1 MVHEQ
6 QIVPGWECKLHKG
19 VSNMLA
25 FSDLRVLKIK
35 RQHSKVFA
43 HNPNGIDF
51 WPIFLLRVHK
61 LVLFVGVGVNFI
73 DVRKCD
79 VVAAQKVVLLVWNG
93 FLKLQPISKCCD
105 DVRILQ
111 TQRTYLI
118 GVVLIVLI
126 VFLKHHEAQSEVC
139 YNQQTDAFFLVCGK
153 LALFWRSLDLLCNQQ
168 TNIWS
173 PSCFKFTWNENF
185 YWFSR
190 LDSD

>member
-6 QIVPGWECKLHKG
+6 QIVPGWECKLHEG
-19 VSNMLA
+19 VGNVLA
-25 FSDLRVLKIK
+25 FSNFRVLKVE

-51 WPIFLLRVHK
+51 WPIFLLRVHE

-79 VVAAQKVVLLVWNG
+79 IVAAQKVVFLVWNG
-93 FLKLQPISKCCD
+93 FLKLQPISECCD
-105 DVRILQ
+105 DVRIPQ
-111 TQRTYLI
+111 TQRTHLI

-139 YNQQTDAFFLVCGK
+139 YNQQADAFLLVCG
-153 LALFWRSLDLLCNQQ
+153 
-168 TNIWS
+168 
-173 PSCFKFTWNENF
+173 
-185 YWFSR
+185 
-190 LDSD
+190 